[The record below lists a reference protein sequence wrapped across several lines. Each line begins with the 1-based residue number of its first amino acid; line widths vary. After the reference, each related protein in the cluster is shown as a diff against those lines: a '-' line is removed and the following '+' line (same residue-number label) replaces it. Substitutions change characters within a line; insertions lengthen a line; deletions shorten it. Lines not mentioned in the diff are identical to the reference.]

1 MNYVKKEELTGFR
14 SATRREREW
23 ITVSVKREIRRELRP
38 ISFWL
43 AVCAVIAGSLLLSLL
58 TEQQTPGYAAVSLV
72 MLLGSVWGVWELRKA
87 RSRRKLLLRELE
99 NGAYSIMDCRAYDI
113 YFTLRSSNSAFL
125 KVQNLY
131 GQYCTA
137 YFRVRRELGRLCQGK
152 PAAAL
157 LLVKFNCDD
166 SFKLIERDTEGED
179 S

>member
-72 MLLGSVWGVWELRKA
+72 MLLGSRKA

-166 SFKLIERDTEGED
+166 SFKLIERDTGGED

>member
-23 ITVSVKREIRRELRP
+23 ITASVKREIRRELRP

-87 RSRRKLLLRELE
+87 KSRRKMLCAGVTGLS
-99 NGAYSIMDCRAYDI
+99 SI
-113 YFTLRSSNSAFL
+113 
-125 KVQNLY
+125 Q
-131 GQYCTA
+131 
-137 YFRVRRELGRLCQGK
+137 
-152 PAAAL
+152 
-157 LLVKFNCDD
+157 
-166 SFKLIERDTEGED
+166 
-179 S
+179 